1 MEKADEQ
8 EQIKAKELGFREAYI
23 DEKGVICYRKPS
35 SRVNEKEYK
44 KEPKT
49 HEVLLTLAVTG
60 DIMALNRNR
69 YKNVY
74 L

>member
-35 SRVNEKEYK
+35 SRVNEEEYRK
-44 KEPKT
+44 
-49 HEVLLTLAVTG
+49 VLVGLEHSG
-60 DIMALNRNR
+60 SNR
-69 YKNVY
+69 YY
-74 L
+74 PIEETP

>member
-35 SRVNEKEYK
+35 ARVNEEEYEK
-44 KEPKT
+44 
-49 HEVLLTLAVTG
+49 VLLGLEHSG
-60 DIMALNRNR
+60 SNR
-69 YKNVY
+69 YY
-74 L
+74 PL

>member
-23 DEKGVICYRKPS
+23 DERGVICYRKPS

-44 KEPKT
+44 K
-49 HEVLLTLAVTG
+49 VLVGLEHSG
-60 DIMALNRNR
+60 SNR
-69 YKNVY
+69 YY
-74 L
+74 PIEETP

>member
-1 MEKADEQ
+1 MNFNLK
-8 EQIKAKELGFREAYI
+8 L
-23 DEKGVICYRKPS
+23 
-35 SRVNEKEYK
+35 K

-60 DIMALNRNR
+60 DIMALNRSR

-74 L
+74 LQNF